1 MPSPYEVLI
10 LLSAPQ
16 GYLTEIKRT
25 DLPLDVPDAKV
36 YQWLWIQAGTVTT
49 LQFVG
54 MATSPRQQRTFKEA
68 QLWFDDRE
76 GELCWT
82 RGRTEPLA
90 VVPKGP
96 LPQYLTQLLNLHL
109 S

>member
-1 MPSPYEVLI
+1 MD
-10 LLSAPQ
+10 A
-16 GYLTEIKRT
+16 
-25 DLPLDVPDAKV
+25 PDAKV

-54 MATSPRQQRTFKEA
+54 MATSPHQQRTFKEA
-68 QLWFDDRE
+68 QLWFDDQE

-82 RGRTEPLA
+82 RGRTERLA
-90 VVPKGP
+90 VEPRRLLP
-96 LPQYLTQLLNLHL
+96 LHLAQLVNLHL